1 MVRLERIVIQG
12 FKSFKRK
19 TSIPFPEGFSV
30 ITGPNGSGKCV
41 TGDTLVQ
48 LADGSLTRIDELVN
62 KKIDENPTTGMDD
75 GVLAL
80 GDSTQIMSLNPKT
93 MKASPKRVEA
103 FIKRT
108 SPKRLVKIRTRSGR
122 EITTTEYHPLFI
134 LRDGKIKSVRADELS
149 EGTRVAVPRSIDI
162 ESVGNNFYELI
173 ELIKEDDR
181 VYVPFREEYRELVLK
196 GKKASGLTWKGIA
209 KKISVPLMSLNCLMN
224 RQAINFAH
232 LVRIL
237 SFAGL
242 DKEGIAKAIP
252 CIKSRVTGKKC
263 RMIWKNSPEFSRF
276 LGYNLAEGRLSTT
289 SSQLWFTN
297 GTQEIVEDYANLVE
311 KLFDIKPSINE
322 YKPGCWDVITY
333 SHPLMKLMS
342 KFGMSYKGTSGKT
355 VSNLFLSNSSEEEL
369 SELLNGLYCGDGYV
383 SKTSIEITM
392 KNKGLAFAAQTVLM
406 RMGIMSHVKKIVKVA
421 TNTGFSGEY
430 YNVLVYGY
438 DNFKVFNDKIWLVH
452 PEKMRRVNK
461 LCEYKDSNPN
471 VDLLD
476 ANQLVKRTAR
486 ELGINVK
493 RSKKHFPRIDA
504 YVYNQCLPSRYGIEH
519 LVENLFEPVRTSG
532 RESQSLLILKKICKS
547 HILWDEITSIEN
559 IESREKWVYDLTV
572 KDNHNFVANNIFV
585 HNSNI
590 GDSISFVLGRSSS
603 KALRA
608 RKAHEL
614 VFQGS
619 ARKSA
624 SDDAKVA
631 LYFDNSRKILPL
643 EEKSVCIS
651 RRLNKKGISTYRLN
665 GKVTTRQQIV
675 DMFALA
681 DLSADGHNIIQ
692 QGDVNHIVEMDAVQ
706 RRKIIDEISGIGE
719 YDEKRNKAQKE
730 LEKIDGRVREA
741 EILINE
747 KQSIMEKIKAERD
760 AAIMYKDYE
769 SELASVRAAVIWK
782 EYSSSMKGVEESE
795 KEITEKEKESE
806 DIEKKIAKHD
816 GMLVEEEKKLE
827 DLTRSVLKASTQI
840 DITRKIEELRGHIE
854 RKRDRIESNEREI
867 DRIEAMIS
875 RVSSFEARSN
885 PALSAVKGM
894 GGVRGSL
901 SELIMVPGQYRI
913 AAEVAA
919 GGHMSDI
926 VVDST
931 SNAVRC
937 VKHLK
942 ANRIGRARF
951 LPMDKIRGRETG
963 NLPVGAV
970 GWMSELIQHDPEY
983 SGIVDYVFSGT
994 ACVKDIDKA
1003 KAIASKQRVRMVT
1016 MDGDLMEASGAITG
1030 GFYRKGGQ
1038 STPDTKKYDEERKAL
1053 GKENE
1058 KLRIILRDLNEE
1070 LEILA
1075 EKEKKTAKTTTLERE
1090 RVKVDETLR
1099 RIREDRKELYE
1110 RKLVLQQEIGK
1121 LSINRA
1127 KAEAR
1132 FDNLKVQW
1140 KERAGNGE
1148 ETTEEGYPKGL
1159 EDYVKM
1165 GLQRLKDVERETIQ
1179 KIQQL
1184 GPVNL
1189 KAVEDFESLRT
1200 EFEDFREKVDRIV
1213 SEKNSIMETI
1223 SHIEARRI
1231 ETFSKSMDKV
1241 AKNFKQIYKE
1251 LTGGDADLTLENPED
1266 LESGLMIKA
1275 QPPGKKLLSL
1285 DSMSGGEKTLT
1296 AFTFLFAIQRHKPSP
1311 FYILDEADAALDKAN
1326 TKKIV
1331 ELIRKHAGLAQFII
1345 ISHNDA
1351 LVREA
1356 DQVYGISME
1365 DGESK
1370 VMGLELGDKKNN

>member
-19 TSIPFPEGFSV
+19 TSIPFPPGFSV
-30 ITGPNGSGKCV
+30 ITGPNGSGK
-41 TGDTLVQ
+41 
-48 LADGSLTRIDELVN
+48 
-62 KKIDENPTTGMDD
+62 
-75 GVLAL
+75 
-80 GDSTQIMSLNPKT
+80 
-93 MKASPKRVEA
+93 
-103 FIKRT
+103 
-108 SPKRLVKIRTRSGR
+108 
-122 EITTTEYHPLFI
+122 
-134 LRDGKIKSVRADELS
+134 
-149 EGTRVAVPRSIDI
+149 
-162 ESVGNNFYELI
+162 
-173 ELIKEDDR
+173 
-181 VYVPFREEYRELVLK
+181 
-196 GKKASGLTWKGIA
+196 
-209 KKISVPLMSLNCLMN
+209 
-224 RQAINFAH
+224 
-232 LVRIL
+232 
-237 SFAGL
+237 
-242 DKEGIAKAIP
+242 
-252 CIKSRVTGKKC
+252 
-263 RMIWKNSPEFSRF
+263 
-276 LGYNLAEGRLSTT
+276 
-289 SSQLWFTN
+289 
-297 GTQEIVEDYANLVE
+297 
-311 KLFDIKPSINE
+311 
-322 YKPGCWDVITY
+322 
-333 SHPLMKLMS
+333 
-342 KFGMSYKGTSGKT
+342 
-355 VSNLFLSNSSEEEL
+355 
-369 SELLNGLYCGDGYV
+369 
-383 SKTSIEITM
+383 
-392 KNKGLAFAAQTVLM
+392 
-406 RMGIMSHVKKIVKVA
+406 
-421 TNTGFSGEY
+421 
-430 YNVLVYGY
+430 
-438 DNFKVFNDKIWLVH
+438 
-452 PEKMRRVNK
+452 
-461 LCEYKDSNPN
+461 
-471 VDLLD
+471 
-476 ANQLVKRTAR
+476 
-486 ELGINVK
+486 
-493 RSKKHFPRIDA
+493 
-504 YVYNQCLPSRYGIEH
+504 
-519 LVENLFEPVRTSG
+519 
-532 RESQSLLILKKICKS
+532 
-547 HILWDEITSIEN
+547 
-559 IESREKWVYDLTV
+559 
-572 KDNHNFVANNIFV
+572 
-585 HNSNI
+585 SNI

-619 ARKSA
+619 AKKSA

-631 LYFDNSRKILPL
+631 LYFDNSQKILPL

-651 RRLNKKGISTYRLN
+651 RRLNKKGVSTYRLN

-692 QGDVNHIVEMDAVQ
+692 QGDVNHIVEMDSVQ

-719 YDEKRNKAQKE
+719 YDEKKNKAQKE

-747 KQSIMEKIKAERD
+747 KQSIMEKIKSERD
-760 AAIMYKDYE
+760 AAIQYKDLE

-782 EYSSSMKGVEESE
+782 EYSSSMKSVEESE
-795 KEITEKEKESE
+795 KGIDEKELESKDLE
-806 DIEKKIAKHD
+806 NKIAKHD

-827 DLTRSVLKASTQI
+827 DLTKSVLKASTQI
-840 DITRKIEELRGHIE
+840 ETTRKIEELRGHIE
-854 RKRDRIESNEREI
+854 RKRDKIDSNEREI
-867 DRIEAMIS
+867 DRIDAMIS
-875 RVSSFEARSN
+875 RVASIDRKAS

-913 AAEVAA
+913 AAEVSA
-919 GGHMSDI
+919 GGHMNDI
-926 VVDST
+926 VVDT
-931 SNAVRC
+931 TANAVKC
-937 VKHLK
+937 VKYLK
-942 ANRIGRARF
+942 SNRIGRARF
-951 LPMDKIRGRETG
+951 LPMDKVRGRETG
-963 NLPVGAV
+963 NLPMGAI

-983 SGIVDYVFSGT
+983 SGIVDYVFSST

-1003 KAIASKQRVRMVT
+1003 KDIASKHRVRMVAL
-1016 MDGDLMEASGAITG
+1016 DGDLMESSGAITG
-1030 GFYRKGGQ
+1030 GFYRKSQ
-1038 STPDTKKYDEERKAL
+1038 MPDTRKYDEEKKAL
-1053 GKENE
+1053 NKENE

-1075 EKEKKTAKTTTLERE
+1075 EKEKKTAKTTTIERE
-1090 RVKVDETLR
+1090 RVRVDEALR

-1110 RKLVLQQEIGK
+1110 RKLILQQEIGK

-1140 KERAGNGE
+1140 KDRSDNGD

-1159 EDYVKM
+1159 EEFVKT
-1165 GLQRLKDVERETIQ
+1165 GLQRLKDMEKETLQ
-1179 KIQQL
+1179 KIHEL

-1231 ETFSKSMDKV
+1231 ETFSKSMDKI
-1241 AKNFKQIYKE
+1241 AKNFKEVFKE
-1251 LTGGDADLTLENPED
+1251 LTGGDADLTLDNPED

-1331 ELIRKHAGLAQFII
+1331 GLVRKHAGLAQFII

-1370 VMGLELGDKKNN
+1370 VMGLELGDKAKPN

>member
-19 TSIPFPEGFSV
+19 TSIPFPPGFSV
-30 ITGPNGSGKCV
+30 ITGPNGSGK
-41 TGDTLVQ
+41 
-48 LADGSLTRIDELVN
+48 
-62 KKIDENPTTGMDD
+62 
-75 GVLAL
+75 
-80 GDSTQIMSLNPKT
+80 
-93 MKASPKRVEA
+93 
-103 FIKRT
+103 
-108 SPKRLVKIRTRSGR
+108 
-122 EITTTEYHPLFI
+122 
-134 LRDGKIKSVRADELS
+134 
-149 EGTRVAVPRSIDI
+149 
-162 ESVGNNFYELI
+162 
-173 ELIKEDDR
+173 
-181 VYVPFREEYRELVLK
+181 
-196 GKKASGLTWKGIA
+196 
-209 KKISVPLMSLNCLMN
+209 
-224 RQAINFAH
+224 
-232 LVRIL
+232 
-237 SFAGL
+237 
-242 DKEGIAKAIP
+242 
-252 CIKSRVTGKKC
+252 
-263 RMIWKNSPEFSRF
+263 
-276 LGYNLAEGRLSTT
+276 
-289 SSQLWFTN
+289 
-297 GTQEIVEDYANLVE
+297 
-311 KLFDIKPSINE
+311 
-322 YKPGCWDVITY
+322 
-333 SHPLMKLMS
+333 
-342 KFGMSYKGTSGKT
+342 
-355 VSNLFLSNSSEEEL
+355 
-369 SELLNGLYCGDGYV
+369 
-383 SKTSIEITM
+383 
-392 KNKGLAFAAQTVLM
+392 
-406 RMGIMSHVKKIVKVA
+406 
-421 TNTGFSGEY
+421 
-430 YNVLVYGY
+430 
-438 DNFKVFNDKIWLVH
+438 
-452 PEKMRRVNK
+452 
-461 LCEYKDSNPN
+461 
-471 VDLLD
+471 
-476 ANQLVKRTAR
+476 
-486 ELGINVK
+486 
-493 RSKKHFPRIDA
+493 
-504 YVYNQCLPSRYGIEH
+504 
-519 LVENLFEPVRTSG
+519 
-532 RESQSLLILKKICKS
+532 
-547 HILWDEITSIEN
+547 
-559 IESREKWVYDLTV
+559 
-572 KDNHNFVANNIFV
+572 
-585 HNSNI
+585 SNI

-631 LYFDNSRKILPL
+631 LYFDNSQKILPL

-651 RRLNKKGISTYRLN
+651 RRLNKKGVSTYRLN

-692 QGDVNHIVEMDAVQ
+692 QGDVNNIVEMDAVQ

-747 KQSIMEKIKAERD
+747 KSAIMEKIKAERD
-760 AAIMYKDYE
+760 AAILYKDYE
-769 SELASVRAAVIWK
+769 SELANVRAAVIWK
-782 EYSSSMKGVEESE
+782 EYSSSMKSVEENE
-795 KEITEKEKESE
+795 KEIAEKEKESE
-806 DIEKKIAKHD
+806 DLEKKIARHD

-827 DLTRSVLKASTQI
+827 DLTKSVLRASTQI
-840 DITRKIEELRGHIE
+840 ETTRKIEELRGHIE

-875 RVSSFEARSN
+875 RVSSFETRSN

-913 AAEVAA
+913 AAEVSA

-931 SNAVRC
+931 ANAVRC

-951 LPMDKIRGRETG
+951 LPMDKVSGRGTG
-963 NLPVGAV
+963 SLPVGAV

-1016 MDGDLMEASGAITG
+1016 LDGDLMEASGAITG
-1030 GFYRKGGQ
+1030 GFYRK
-1038 STPDTKKYDEERKAL
+1038 SHAPDTKKYDDEKKNLE
-1053 GKENE
+1053 KENE

-1090 RVKVDETLR
+1090 RVRVDEALR
-1099 RIREDRKELYE
+1099 KIREDRKELYE
-1110 RKLVLQQEIGK
+1110 RKLILQQEIGK

-1132 FDNLKVQW
+1132 FDNLKLQW
-1140 KERAGNGE
+1140 KDRSGNGD
-1148 ETTEEGYPKGL
+1148 ETTKEGYPKEL
-1159 EDYVKM
+1159 EEYVKT
-1165 GLQRLKDVERETIQ
+1165 GLQRLKETERETIQ
-1179 KIQQL
+1179 KIQEL

-1241 AKNFKQIYKE
+1241 AKNFKQVYKE
-1251 LTGGDADLTLENPED
+1251 LTGGDADLALENPED

>member
-30 ITGPNGSGKCV
+30 ITGPNGSGK
-41 TGDTLVQ
+41 
-48 LADGSLTRIDELVN
+48 
-62 KKIDENPTTGMDD
+62 
-75 GVLAL
+75 
-80 GDSTQIMSLNPKT
+80 
-93 MKASPKRVEA
+93 
-103 FIKRT
+103 
-108 SPKRLVKIRTRSGR
+108 
-122 EITTTEYHPLFI
+122 
-134 LRDGKIKSVRADELS
+134 
-149 EGTRVAVPRSIDI
+149 
-162 ESVGNNFYELI
+162 
-173 ELIKEDDR
+173 
-181 VYVPFREEYRELVLK
+181 
-196 GKKASGLTWKGIA
+196 
-209 KKISVPLMSLNCLMN
+209 
-224 RQAINFAH
+224 
-232 LVRIL
+232 
-237 SFAGL
+237 
-242 DKEGIAKAIP
+242 
-252 CIKSRVTGKKC
+252 
-263 RMIWKNSPEFSRF
+263 
-276 LGYNLAEGRLSTT
+276 
-289 SSQLWFTN
+289 
-297 GTQEIVEDYANLVE
+297 
-311 KLFDIKPSINE
+311 
-322 YKPGCWDVITY
+322 
-333 SHPLMKLMS
+333 
-342 KFGMSYKGTSGKT
+342 
-355 VSNLFLSNSSEEEL
+355 
-369 SELLNGLYCGDGYV
+369 
-383 SKTSIEITM
+383 
-392 KNKGLAFAAQTVLM
+392 
-406 RMGIMSHVKKIVKVA
+406 
-421 TNTGFSGEY
+421 
-430 YNVLVYGY
+430 
-438 DNFKVFNDKIWLVH
+438 
-452 PEKMRRVNK
+452 
-461 LCEYKDSNPN
+461 
-471 VDLLD
+471 
-476 ANQLVKRTAR
+476 
-486 ELGINVK
+486 
-493 RSKKHFPRIDA
+493 
-504 YVYNQCLPSRYGIEH
+504 
-519 LVENLFEPVRTSG
+519 
-532 RESQSLLILKKICKS
+532 
-547 HILWDEITSIEN
+547 
-559 IESREKWVYDLTV
+559 
-572 KDNHNFVANNIFV
+572 
-585 HNSNI
+585 SNI

-631 LYFDNSRKILPL
+631 LYFDNSQKILPL
-643 EEKSVCIS
+643 EDKSVCIS
-651 RRLNKKGISTYRLN
+651 RRLNKKGVSTYRLN
-665 GKVTTRQQIV
+665 GKVVTRQQIV

-730 LEKIDGRVREA
+730 LEKIDTRVREA

-747 KQSIMEKIKAERD
+747 KSAIMEKIKTERD
-760 AAIMYKDYE
+760 AAIQYKDYE
-769 SELASVRAAVIWK
+769 SELANVRAAVIWK
-782 EYSSSMKGVEESE
+782 EFSSSMKSVEENEKGMEE
-795 KEITEKEKESE
+795 KERESKDLE
-806 DIEKKIAKHD
+806 EKIAKYD
-816 GMLVEEEKKLE
+816 KMLVEEEEKLE
-827 DLTRSVLKASTQI
+827 DLTKSVLKASTQI
-840 DITRKIEELRGHIE
+840 ETTKKIEELRGHIE

-867 DRIEAMIS
+867 ERIDAMIS
-875 RVSSFEARSN
+875 RVASFETKSN

-894 GGVRGSL
+894 PGVQGSL
-901 SELIMVPGQYRI
+901 SELIMVPGQYKI
-913 AAEVAA
+913 AAEVSA
-919 GGHMSDI
+919 GGHMRDI
-926 VVDST
+926 VVDT
-931 SNAVRC
+931 TANAVRC

-942 ANRIGRARF
+942 ANKIGRARF
-951 LPMDKIRGRETG
+951 LPMDKVKGREPG
-963 NLPVGAV
+963 SLPVGAV

-1003 KAIASKQRVRMVT
+1003 KAIAAKQRVRMVT

-1030 GFYRKGGQ
+1030 GFYRKGGPA
-1038 STPDTKKYDEERKAL
+1038 PDTKKYDAERKEL
-1053 GKENE
+1053 EKENE
-1058 KLRIILRDLNEE
+1058 KLSIILRDLNEE

-1075 EKEKKTAKTTTLERE
+1075 EKEKKTAKTTTIERE
-1090 RVKVDETLR
+1090 RVKVDESLR
-1099 RIREDRKELYE
+1099 KIREDRKELYE
-1110 RKLVLQQEIGK
+1110 RKLILQQELGK
-1121 LSINRA
+1121 LSVNRA

-1132 FDNLKVQW
+1132 FENLKVQW
-1140 KERAGNGE
+1140 KDRSGNGE

-1159 EDYVKM
+1159 EEYVKT
-1165 GLQRLKDVERETIQ
+1165 GLQRLKDIEKETLQ
-1179 KIQQL
+1179 KIQEL

-1200 EFEDFREKVDRIV
+1200 EFEDFKEKVDKIV

-1231 ETFSKSMDKV
+1231 ETFTKSMDKV
-1241 AKNFKQIYKE
+1241 AKNFKEVFRE
-1251 LTGGDADLTLENPED
+1251 LTGGEADLALENPED